1 MKIYS
6 LKRKTIPKLAVLA
19 TGLTAA
25 VLVAT
30 INPVPAQAFPNKQAE
45 CINCHGVGTVAGT
58 VKAVPSTT
66 TPVASATYTVLITP
80 PATAAGDT
88 GFWIANSTAAGA
100 TGTTT
105 GVYGGY
111 QGTSAATYTATMT
124 APAASGT
131 YYYNLWAFH

>member
-45 CINCHGVGTVAGT
+45 CINCHGVGTVACSVT
-58 VKAVPSTT
+58 AVQSTT
-66 TPVASATYTVLITP
+66 TLVSSATSTVFVSHP
-80 PATAAGDT
+80 PT
-88 GFWIANSTAAGA
+88 
-100 TGTTT
+100 
-105 GVYGGY
+105 
-111 QGTSAATYTATMT
+111 
-124 APAASGT
+124 PAAAPRSRLPT
-131 YYYNLWAFH
+131 PTAVATP